1 MLNNKNKNVAKTC
14 ALTRAFFFSFCAE
27 HNEARK
33 GFTCAL
39 AMYLLAVLYIHAYIS
54 VSRVR
59 KHETQSYLMLFL
71 SPLVLDFQ
79 FPDQALHFLF

>member
-1 MLNNKNKNVAKTC
+1 MRFDA
-14 ALTRAFFFSFCAE
+14 RFFFSFCAE

-59 KHETQSYLMLFL
+59 KHETKSYLMLFL